1 MFSFSN
7 SHPKIFVT
15 IVTMV
20 AVLLLSTIP
29 PSSAQATY
37 TAHIVNS
44 GANDV
49 ILVRCKSND
58 NQILGDQSVL
68 ANQEATW
75 TFKATPTTSC
85 SCYVAPNRSQQRDFV
100 VFGPGSGNPVMDA
113 QNNFFWV
120 IKADGIYKRN
130 PMTKAETLAY
140 PWA

>member
-1 MFSFSN
+1 M
-7 SHPKIFVT
+7 V
-15 IVTMV
+15 IVN
-20 AVLLLSTIP
+20 
-29 PSSAQATY
+29 ATY